1 MNTKFNE
8 LPISFIKDN
17 TVGSSINN
25 KKHFIYEIFPSDQTQ
40 MSSSEK
46 ESYMQSCI
54 TTLLEMT
61 NNSLINSKEEA
72 LLQRVKA
79 TNKKES
85 FKFYKLEDKILL
97 ESEKETK
104 AFKSQPITNFYDFF
118 LSGNDDFYSDIVFGQ
133 DYFKVNGHYFRL
145 INCYDFPEDIDST
158 AFNRIGNYIVNITRK
173 PQHQA
178 IEFVKRNRKLHIGNL
193 TKSIRDIESENA
205 YGESELVLESLIAN
219 KEGLFSAECWFI
231 VKAHSEDVL
240 NYETLRILEDLK
252 LLQIAPLI
260 ETSNALKYLTET
272 IFFGVEPSFKRAH
285 DVCASFLV
293 KFLPFHH
300 EKFHDE
306 GVELLSRDG
315 SPIYLNIFDE
325 DADNFNVSIS
335 GSSGGGKSVFAQK
348 LTDHSRALGRS
359 VVIID
364 KGESFL
370 KFAEYYEANIFSK
383 QINPMHFKNPLFLK
397 EFVLTYIPPSE
408 ITTKEKGLIFTEIS
422 NAINDGV
429 QTFYDLIL
437 HLEKFS
443 KGITYYFAEIW
454 PYITNDPVTSNKITY
469 IDLSIYPESIIPSV
483 ILFAI
488 EYFKSLGTEED
499 FRILLIDECWKL
511 LSKNH
516 DYISECFRTFR
527 KYGCSAIAITQGVN
541 DLIELGDIGGAI
553 LDNSFFRV
561 TLNQTL
567 SEKAKAF
574 FTDYEVNMIDSVASE
589 KGKYSEFLISTSEHT
604 KKKIFRYYASDFEYQ
619 MFNTNKHELR
629 KWNAFKSKFGADFK
643 PSQIFNAFTFIS
655 AGE

>member
-17 TVGSSINN
+17 IIGSSVND
-25 KKHFIYEIFPSDQTQ
+25 KKHYIYEIFPSDQTQ
-40 MSSSEK
+40 MSFSEREIYIK
-46 ESYMQSCI
+46 SCI
-54 TTLLEMT
+54 STLLELT
-61 NNSLINSKEEA
+61 NTSDINAKDEA
-72 LLQRVKA
+72 LFQKVKA
-79 TNKKES
+79 SNKKES
-85 FKFYKLEDKILL
+85 YKFYKLDDRILL

-104 AFKSQPITNFYDFF
+104 AFKGRPISNFYDFY
-118 LSGNDDFYSDIVFGQ
+118 LSGNDDFYSDITFGQ
-133 DYFKVNGHYFRL
+133 DFFKVNGHYFRL
-145 INCYDFPEDIDST
+145 INCYDFPEDIDPTS
-158 AFNRIGNYIVNITRK
+158 FNRIGNYVANITRK
-173 PQHQA
+173 PQKQA
-178 IEFVKRNRKLHIGNL
+178 IDFVKRNRKLHIGNL
-193 TKSIRDIESENA
+193 AKSIRDIESENA
-205 YGESELVLESLIAN
+205 YGESELVLESLVRGQ
-219 KEGLFSAECWFI
+219 EGLFSAECWFI
-231 VKAHSEDVL
+231 VKSHSEDLL
-240 NYETLRILEDLK
+240 NLETFRILDELK
-252 LLQIAPLI
+252 LLQIVPLI
-260 ETSNALKYLTET
+260 ETSNSLRFLAET
-272 IFFGVEPSFKRAH
+272 ILFGVEPSFKRAH

-293 KFLPFHH
+293 KFLPFHF

-315 SPIYLNIFDE
+315 NPIYLNIFDE
-325 DADNFNVSIS
+325 NAGNFNVSIS
-335 GSSGGGKSVFAQK
+335 GTSGGGKSVFAQK
-348 LTDHSRALGRS
+348 LTDHSRASGRS

-370 KFAEYYEANIFSK
+370 KFAEYYEANIFSQ

-397 EFVLTYIPPSE
+397 EFVLTYIPSSE

-422 NAINDGV
+422 NAIKDGV
-429 QTFYDLIL
+429 DTFYDLIQ
-437 HLEKFS
+437 HLEKHTN
-443 KGITYYFAEIW
+443 GISYYFAEIW
-454 PYITNDPVTSNKITY
+454 PYITNEPVSANKLTY

-499 FRILLIDECWKL
+499 YRILLIDECWKL

-527 KYGCSAIAITQGVN
+527 KYGCSAIAITQSVN

-567 SEKAKAF
+567 SEKAKTF
-574 FTDYEVNMIDSVASE
+574 FTDYEVNMIESLASE
-589 KGKYSEFLISTSEHT
+589 KGKYSEFLVSTSEHT
-604 KKKIFRYYASDFEYQ
+604 KKKIFRYYATQFEYQ

-629 KWNAFKSKFGADFK
+629 KWNTFKLKFGNDFK